1 MQEVLIA
8 VHSRRGHRD
17 PHRPLRPWLN
27 AITRYKIIDACRRLR
42 REGRGRIELT
52 DEEWANIFA
61 AEEVD
66 PDRSNG
72 DIERLIGSLSQ
83 REQAAVRIMG
93 IDGASAREAAERL
106 GSTEGAVRVAFHRSL
121 KRLTAMAKD
130 KF

>member
-1 MQEVLIA
+1 M
-8 VHSRRGHRD
+8 
-17 PHRPLRPWLN
+17 
-27 AITRYKIIDACRRLR
+27 
-42 REGRGRIELT
+42 
-52 DEEWANIFA
+52 
-61 AEEVD
+61 D